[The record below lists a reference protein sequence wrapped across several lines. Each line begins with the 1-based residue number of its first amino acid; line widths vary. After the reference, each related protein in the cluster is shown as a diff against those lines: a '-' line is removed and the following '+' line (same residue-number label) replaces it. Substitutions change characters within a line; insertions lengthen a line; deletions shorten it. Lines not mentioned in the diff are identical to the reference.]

1 MNNSSSRYSRLIET
15 IFLKKYKKGDK
26 EVFFI
31 RDDFIQTAKELDMK
45 LPKNLGDV
53 IYSFR
58 YRTSLPESIVNLA
71 PKNLEWVIRPVGQA
85 KYVFSLSNNPR
96 ITPNQMLAETKIPD
110 ATPGIIKKYA
120 VNDEQGLLAKL
131 RYNRLIDIFTGIT
144 CFSLQN
150 HLRTTVPDM
159 GQIETDELYVG
170 LDKKGIHYI
179 LPIQAK
185 GGTDQLGI
193 VQIEQ
198 DYAMCFIKYPNLIC
212 IPIAAQ
218 FIEEDL
224 IALFSFESSEKGM
237 LINSEKHYKLVEP
250 DSLSSEEISQYRERQ
265 D

>member
-1 MNNSSSRYSRLIET
+1 
-15 IFLKKYKKGDK
+15 
-26 EVFFI
+26 
-31 RDDFIQTAKELDMK
+31 
-45 LPKNLGDV
+45 
-53 IYSFR
+53 
-58 YRTSLPESIVNLA
+58 
-71 PKNLEWVIRPVGQA
+71 
-85 KYVFSLSNNPR
+85 
-96 ITPNQMLAETKIPD
+96 
-110 ATPGIIKKYA
+110 
-120 VNDEQGLLAKL
+120 
-131 RYNRLIDIFTGIT
+131 
-144 CFSLQN
+144 
-150 HLRTTVPDM
+150 M